1 MAVRLHSAR
10 RHAAAA
16 LLAASVWGCAGDGPL
31 LTAPP
36 TPGSTPLP
44 GGPTF
49 AEVQQQ
55 VFNPNCLS
63 AGCHNAGDSAGGLVL
78 AGSAARANLVG
89 VGAVNAN
96 ASAAGLVRVV
106 PFDPDAS
113 FLLSKIVGPPA
124 NQGNRMPIGAA
135 PLSADD
141 IDLVRR
147 WIANGAAGTAVASE
161 TPTNTPV
168 PSATPTPTAT
178 ASATATPSVSPTP
191 SSTPTG
197 TVPPTATPTSTP
209 TPPSTA
215 TATATATVNP
225 DWFRAIR
232 EEILQPSCA
241 VGFCHD
247 PVSAPFSG
255 DLDLSDAVAWQNL
268 VGMVPANQPAAT
280 AGLLR
285 VDPGNPQ
292 NSLLLRKV
300 CVPAHGDTLCPEPL
314 PTAFGS
320 RMPLVGPPLGRD
332 DVELI
337 RNWILAGA
345 PDDQG

>member
-1 MAVRLHSAR
+1 VAARL

-16 LLAASVWGCAGDGPL
+16 LLAASLWGCAGDGPL
-31 LTAPP
+31 LATSP

-63 AGCHNAGDSAGGLVL
+63 AGCHNAGDSAGELVL
-78 AGSAARANLVG
+78 AGAAARANLVG
-89 VGAVNAN
+89 VGAANDN

-147 WIANGAAGTAVASE
+147 WIANGAAGVVVATE
-161 TPTNTPV
+161 TPTATPV

-178 ASATATPSVSPTP
+178 ASETSTPSVTPTP

-197 TVPPTATPTSTP
+197 TVPPTATSTVTP
-209 TPPSTA
+209 TPRH

-225 DWFRAIR
+225 DWFREIR
-232 EEILQPSCA
+232 EEILQPGCA
-241 VGFCHD
+241 VAFCHD
-247 PVSAPFSG
+247 SVSASFSG
-255 DLDLSDAVAWQNL
+255 NLDLSDAVAWQNL
-268 VGMVPANQPAAT
+268 VGVVPANQPAAS

-285 VDPGNPQ
+285 VDPENPQ
-292 NSLLLRKV
+292 NSFLLRKV

-314 PTAFGS
+314 PTTFGS
-320 RMPLVGPPLGRD
+320 RMPLVGPPLGSD

-337 RNWILAGA
+337 RKWILAGA
-345 PDDQG
+345 PDDPE